1 MAAFWLGGF
10 EAEEATIGGGG
21 GGGRISG
28 DGDVFGDIG
37 ENDVAIDF

>member
-1 MAAFWLGGF
+1 MAAFWLDGF
-10 EAEEATIGGGG
+10 EAKEATIGSGC
-21 GGGRISG
+21 GGRISG

>member
-10 EAEEATIGGGG
+10 EAKEATIGGG

-37 ENDVAIDF
+37 ENDVIVDF

>member
-10 EAEEATIGGGG
+10 EAEEATIG

-37 ENDVAIDF
+37 ENDVVVDF